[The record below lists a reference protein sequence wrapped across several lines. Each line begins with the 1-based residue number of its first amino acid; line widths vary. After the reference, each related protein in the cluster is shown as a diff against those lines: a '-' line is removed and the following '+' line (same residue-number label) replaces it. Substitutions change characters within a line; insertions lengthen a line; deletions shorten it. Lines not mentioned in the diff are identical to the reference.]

1 MELEF
6 CHGSRRENIEKIEKR
21 VVRLK
26 IIIFLYFGEKETSP
40 VNNEDSQNKNSL
52 VVTGYAQ
59 SFMESDSRERDARRT
74 GYRYV
79 FSKGLFMSY
88 IV

>member
-1 MELEF
+1 MSRISSGE
-6 CHGSRRENIEKIEKR
+6 HRKDRKARGSIKNNIPVFRRKRNI
-21 VVRLK
+21 L
-26 IIIFLYFGEKETSP
+26 SP

>member
-26 IIIFLYFGEKETSP
+26 IIFLYFGEKETSP

-52 VVTGYAQ
+52 VVTGYARLLWNLIL
-59 SFMESDSRERDARRT
+59 ESGMHAGQVTVTCFLKAYS
-74 GYRYV
+74 
-79 FSKGLFMSY
+79 
-88 IV
+88 